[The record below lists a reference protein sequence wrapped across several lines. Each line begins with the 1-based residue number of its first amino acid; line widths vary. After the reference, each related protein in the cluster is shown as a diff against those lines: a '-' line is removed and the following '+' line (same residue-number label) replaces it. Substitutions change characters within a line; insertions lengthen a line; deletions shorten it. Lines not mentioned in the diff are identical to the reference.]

1 MPARRSSSWWPIN
14 CPPSSIRKMKAISN
28 LKIDKIVIWGGGDN
42 AKSGVSSLL
51 KDLMTGLPPV
61 TDLARATGV
70 ELPPVLGRV
79 QSSLASIP
87 EQNGKGAESA
97 HLP

>member
-1 MPARRSSSWWPIN
+1 LPALVDSQ
-14 CPPSSIRKMKAISN
+14 MKAISN

-87 EQNGKGAESA
+87 EQNGKGVESA